1 MYANMEIQNKLIDLI
16 KIVDSIYNTSFQTV
30 NQLLPVALLPTV
42 QLNIDY

>member
-1 MYANMEIQNKLIDLI
+1 MYANMERQNKLIVLI
-16 KIVDSIYNTSFQTV
+16 QIVDSIYYTPV